1 MRAAVAHGAR
11 DVRLEERAVPEPGP
25 GEARVRVRAC
35 GLCGSDRHLYSLGA
49 YSANVVPGHE
59 IAGVVDA
66 LGEGAEGWSK
76 GESVVVEPLLSC
88 GRCEPCRRGLEAI
101 CTEGSIFG
109 VQRDGGFAEHLVV
122 PTRRL
127 FRVPSDLAAPVAA
140 LAEPAA
146 VAIHGLRRVGMQSGA
161 RVLVLGAGPLG
172 LMSLVA
178 AQRLGAKQVWI
189 SARHPAQAQAAR
201 DLGAERVLE
210 ESEAD
215 LAQEG
220 PGERPD
226 IVVET
231 VGGAA
236 DTLQVASRA
245 VAPGG
250 GISILGLFL
259 SELSL
264 PGAPLFAKEVT
275 LAWSNCYSRSH
286 RGQERA
292 DFDDA
297 VDLVDE
303 ERERLGLFTTHSVP
317 LDEVARAYALT
328 DERPA
333 GFVKATVCP

>member
-11 DVRLEERAVPEPGP
+11 DVRMEERAVPEPGL
-25 GEARVRVRAC
+25 GEVRVRVRAC
-35 GLCGSDRHLYSLGA
+35 GLCGSDRHLYALGA
-49 YSANVVPGHE
+49 YGANVVPGHE

-66 LGEGAEGWSK
+66 LGEGVEGWST
-76 GESVVVEPLLSC
+76 GDAVVVEPLQSC

-101 CTEGSIFG
+101 CIEGSIFG

-122 PTRRL
+122 PARRL
-127 FRVPSDLAAPVAA
+127 FRVPGDLAWPVAA

-178 AQRLGAKQVWI
+178 AQRLGAERVWI
-189 SARHPAQAQAAR
+189 SARHEAQAQAASR
-201 DLGAERVLE
+201 LGAERVLDE
-210 ESEAD
+210 NEAD
-215 LAQEG
+215 LGMA
-220 PGERPD
+220 PAGERPD

-250 GISILGLFL
+250 GISVLGLFL
-259 SELSL
+259 FDVTL
-264 PGAPLFAKEVT
+264 PGYPLFAKEVT
-275 LAWSNCYSRSH
+275 VAWSNCYA

-297 VDLVDE
+297 ARLVDE
-303 ERERLGLFTTHSVP
+303 ERERLSLFTTHSVP